1 MDNPALVLGVGIGL
15 ALLLDAVVSMLMP
28 YVDRRIYGR

>member
-1 MDNPALVLGVGIGL
+1 MDSPALVLGVGIGL
-15 ALLLDAVVSMLMP
+15 ALLFDVVVSMLMP